1 MTDITMA
8 LKELLRKH
16 ELDID
21 SDFLRDGVQIMM
33 QLLIELEV
41 SQ

>member
-21 SDFLRDGVQIMM
+21 SDILLEDM
-33 QLLIELEV
+33 QLIM
-41 SQ
+41 